1 MPRRDHTFQFSPFT
15 FNFFPYLCTMIRL
28 SLIIAT
34 YNRAE
39 QLIVTLN
46 SVATQSATS
55 ALWECIVVD
64 NNSKDDTHK
73 RIAAFQAEHPHLN
86 IRYCFE
92 AEQGLSSARN
102 AGIRLAEGD
111 IIAFIDDDE
120 RIVEDFITA
129 YIELFDTHADA
140 MSAGGKIIAEYP
152 TGRPCWMSRYTER
165 PIANPMDFGKEIA
178 PFPKQRIPGGGNMAM
193 RREVFERI
201 GMFDTSLGRTG
212 KKLLGG
218 EESDLF
224 ERMERAG
231 MKCYYVPRAVM
242 YHIIPAE
249 KLTAEYFER
258 LAYNIGI
265 SQRRR
270 AEINNRIGALYI
282 AEILKWCATL
292 LLCLTHRPAQAR
304 YLLKMRWG
312 ITKGL
317 LRGEK

>member
-1 MPRRDHTFQFSPFT
+1 MRCYINKDAKITLLYSIVR
-15 FNFFPYLCTMIRL
+15 FFPYLCTMIRL
-28 SLIIAT
+28 SLTIAT

-46 SVATQSATS
+46 SVAAQSATS

-140 MSAGGKIIAEYP
+140 MSAGGKITAEYP

-165 PIANPMDFGKEIA
+165 PIANTMYFGDKVRE
-178 PFPKQRIPGGGNMAM
+178 FPEGRIPGGGNMAM
-193 RREVFERI
+193 RRSAVRRY
-201 GMFDTSLGRTG
+201 GVFDTSLGYVG
-212 KKLLGG
+212 ESLVGG
-218 EESDLF
+218 EECDLF
-224 ERMERAG
+224 ERLRIAEA
-231 MKCYYVPRAVM
+231 KYYYVPTAVM
-242 YHIIPAE
+242 
-249 KLTAEYFER
+249 
-258 LAYNIGI
+258 
-265 SQRRR
+265 
-270 AEINNRIGALYI
+270 
-282 AEILKWCATL
+282 
-292 LLCLTHRPAQAR
+292 
-304 YLLKMRWG
+304 
-312 ITKGL
+312 
-317 LRGEK
+317 